1 MFGWMCSLS
10 ASRARVKTSRA
21 AKSSSAMKTSSRVQ
35 KKSRNG
41 RSDLDLS
48 IDDAR
53 ERQELTAIGC
63 VFLSIDRST
72 PAIFTDSAECGG
84 AVPLGRRSC
93 PAERREA
100 GASDFLP
107 LVLCTIRIREGI
119 EPHRAADAAC
129 PRRRSDRMRRL
140 AIDDTGYYL
149 PALSFITC

>member
-1 MFGWMCSLS
+1 
-10 ASRARVKTSRA
+10 
-21 AKSSSAMKTSSRVQ
+21 MKTSSRVQ

-53 ERQELTAIGC
+53 ERRELTAIGC

-72 PAIFTDSAECGG
+72 PAIFADSAECGG

-107 LVLCTIRIREGI
+107 LVLCTIPSAKALNLTVPQTLLARADEVI
-119 EPHRAADAAC
+119 E
-129 PRRRSDRMRRL
+129 
-140 AIDDTGYYL
+140 
-149 PALSFITC
+149 